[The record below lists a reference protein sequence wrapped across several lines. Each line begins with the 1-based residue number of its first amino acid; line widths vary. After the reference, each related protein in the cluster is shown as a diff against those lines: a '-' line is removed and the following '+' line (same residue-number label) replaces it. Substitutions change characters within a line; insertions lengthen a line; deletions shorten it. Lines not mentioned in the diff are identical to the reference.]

1 MRTLRDICRV
11 QVKFSEIDSMRR
23 VWHGSF
29 VTYFED
35 GRESFGRHYPG
46 IGYADMQREGIYA
59 PVYDLHVK
67 YLAPLALDDVAVI
80 YTDYIYKPGAR
91 LDYHYQVYRESDGRL
106 CAEGESVQLFIDV
119 NGELMLEKPAYYQ
132 QWQDKFL
139 CLNK

>member
-59 PVYDLHVK
+59 PVYDIHVK

>member
-1 MRTLRDICRV
+1 MLRDICRV

-35 GRESFGRHYPG
+35 GRESFGRRYPG

-67 YLAPLALDDVAVI
+67 YLAPLALDDAAVI
-80 YTDYIYKPGAR
+80 YTDYVYKPGAR
-91 LDYHYQVYRESDGRL
+91 LDYHYKVCRESDGKL

-119 NGELMLEKPAYYQ
+119 DGELMLEKPAYYQ
-132 QWQDKFL
+132 QWQDKYL
-139 CLNK
+139 SLDK

>member
-11 QVKFSEIDSMRR
+11 QVKFSEIDLMRR

-59 PVYDLHVK
+59 PVYDIHVK